1 MTETVRKKAFPIV
14 FVFLFS
20 VIFMSVLSAQENEY
34 LLTQDQSTKLYHK
47 LLTTLWEKEIKTYY
61 SPETHAW
68 HGGPS
73 ASAPTPEQVKDLW
86 PNPVGY
92 GSIIA
97 DDALYE
103 GTLLP
108 ALLELYEITGD
119 SKLEPMIND
128 TWLGLRAIG
137 SAHGVRG
144 FVPRGICPADGKSIY
159 ITSSR
164 DQVTHFVDAL
174 WQYYHSK
181 FASED
186 SKKQIVRL
194 LADLADVMHEQVN
207 EENDFSF
214 LRADGTKDPRGLHKM
229 WHVYSHE
236 AARLPMIYAAAFDV
250 TGNKKYA
257 EYYNVYAAESIR
269 QSRELKTKP
278 MREVNAWV
286 PTYSFYQMQCSLAL
300 MFRLEKEPGL
310 KSEILAAMEEASEFS
325 TARINRVVNQYG
337 KRDISELIMAWTMI
351 RDLKLNPDQKKA
363 LAKTLT
369 EWLERK
375 NSDGPAET
383 IHVLGAYSKA
393 CLNGYVP
400 KPVQ

>member
-1 MTETVRKKAFPIV
+1 MTRTVRKKFFPVV
-14 FVFLFS
+14 FIFLVSAIFS
-20 VIFMSVLSAQENEY
+20 SILTAQENQY
-34 LLTQDQSTKLYHK
+34 LLTKEQSTKLYHK
-47 LLTTLWEKEIKTYY
+47 LLTTLWEKEIKTFY

-68 HGGPS
+68 HGGPA

-108 ALLELYEITGD
+108 ALLELYKITDD
-119 SKLEPMIND
+119 SKLVPMIND
-128 TWLGLRAIG
+128 TWLGLKAIG
-137 SAHGVRG
+137 TAHGVRG
-144 FVPRGICPADGKSIY
+144 FVPRGICPGDGKSIY

-181 FASED
+181 FAAGD
-186 SKKQIVRL
+186 SKKLIVRL
-194 LADLADVMHEQVN
+194 LTDLADVMHEQVI
-207 EENDFSF
+207 EENDYSF

-250 TGNKKYA
+250 TGDQKYA
-257 EYYNVYAAESIR
+257 GYYNEYATEAIK

-278 MREVNAWV
+278 MREVNSWV

-300 MFRLEKEPGL
+300 MFHLEKEPGL
-310 KSEILAAMEEASEFS
+310 KSEILKAMTEASDFS
-325 TARINRVVNQYG
+325 TARIDRVVNQWG
-337 KRDISELIMAWTMI
+337 KRDIAELIMAWTMT
-351 RDLKLNPDQKKA
+351 RDLKLNDTQKKA
-363 LAKTLT
+363 LAKTFT
-369 EWLERK
+369 EWLEKK

-400 KPVQ
+400 KPEK